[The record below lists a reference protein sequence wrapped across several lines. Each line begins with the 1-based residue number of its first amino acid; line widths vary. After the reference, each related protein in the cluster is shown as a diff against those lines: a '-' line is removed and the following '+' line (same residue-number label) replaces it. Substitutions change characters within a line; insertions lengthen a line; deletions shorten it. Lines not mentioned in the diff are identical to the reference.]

1 MQDCI
6 HGAISVN
13 KKFISAKRQEIHSK
27 KFPYGCSI
35 IDSTEPST
43 SSIILNVD
51 RKGPQCEYGVKGKDL
66 KWKGQSTNQTEGTR
80 VKLAIE
86 LDKSTNTAKITIT
99 GTLIRDMN

>member
-43 SSIILNVD
+43 SSIILNYD
-51 RKGPQCEYGVKGKDL
+51 RKGPQCGYGGKDL
-66 KWKGQSTNQTEGTR
+66 KWKGHSTNQTEKTR

-86 LDKSTNTAKITIT
+86 LDKSTETAKITIT

>member
-35 IDSTEPST
+35 IDSTDPST
-43 SSIILNVD
+43 SSIILNLD
-51 RKGPQCEYGVKGKDL
+51 RKGTQCEYGGKDL
-66 KWKGQSTNQTEGTR
+66 KWKGHSTNQTEKTR

-86 LDKSTNTAKITIT
+86 LDKSTETAKITIT